1 MLEEELVAK
10 KSSLSGMVIRTALV
24 LGTRYGL
31 IYACDPAMEKR
42 EEPHAHVFLFDDGD
56 LDRGECNYDAHS
68 VCLMDRPAEGTV
80 DISEAGYYTAD
91 TDDDRVTEDL
101 FTNSA
106 PPPSTSR
113 ARGLRSVSEVA
124 GYAHAVGYRGMVY
137 RLDRLDRWTRID
149 EGLPSTFD
157 VEAIHGWEL
166 SDLYAVGGNGEA
178 WHFDGKYWQRIDLP
192 TNQTLTCVKCAP
204 NRVIYMGGHRGTLVR
219 GTGGQWSV
227 LPQPDIPDALWDLE
241 WFKGRLFASTL
252 DGLYELKG
260 DLLEPVKYGKITPRS
275 TYQLSAVDEVM
286 WSSGEFDIME
296 FDGQNWT
303 RIV

>member
-1 MLEEELVAK
+1 MAK
-10 KSSLSGMVIRTALV
+10 KQSPLSGLVIRTSLV
-24 LGTRYGL
+24 FRKRYGS
-31 IYACDPAMEKR
+31 IYACDPALEKR
-42 EEPHAHVFLFDDGD
+42 QEPHVFEFLFDDGRF
-56 LDRGECNYDAHS
+56 DRADGNYDAHS
-68 VCLMDRPAEGTV
+68 ACAIHHPAKGAV
-80 DISEAGYYTAD
+80 IISEAGYYTAETNED
-91 TDDDRVTEDL
+91 SVTEDL

-106 PPPSTSR
+106 PPPATKR
-113 ARGLRSVSEVA
+113 ARGLRSVSEIA
-124 GYAHAVGYRGMVY
+124 GFAHAVGYRGMVY

-178 WHFDGKYWQRIDLP
+178 WHFDGKQWKRVDLP
-192 TNQTLTCVKCAP
+192 TNQTLTCVKCTP
-204 NRVIYMGGHRGTLVR
+204 NRVVYIGGHRGTLVR
-219 GTGGQWSV
+219 GSGGQWSV
-227 LPQPDIPDALWDLE
+227 LPQPEVPDALWDLE
-241 WFKGRLFASTL
+241 WFKEILFGSTL

-296 FDGQNWT
+296 FDGKDWT